1 MASSASNLIPA
12 LVAAR
17 RLPARDFG
25 AFAVVFNFTLASLIV
40 ARAASSEGLLF
51 VHDSR
56 AHRSYEIGAARVA
69 TIAGIA
75 GALCAAALALATA
88 GILRATFLAAAV
100 TAPIVVLQDHARY
113 RYFARKRPDLAL
125 GADLAWVLALALIVF
140 GPWRPRVTTGPSLM
154 LMWGVAAAAGAV
166 PLLGDLRGR
175 YPGVA
180 RQFLEEARH
189 NLVQFPVETLIIVG
203 ATSGALAAIAF
214 VAGLEATGDV
224 EALRLVF
231 GPFAILSQSA
241 FAAAQVSFAQR
252 ADERV
257 MRHWLRRA
265 TRFGLTGAAAWV
277 ALLVLPLGLLPL
289 VGADRASAL
298 RWLVPVYAAYI
309 VGDLLSAVPR
319 AWLRATNDRHHSVME
334 RVMRG
339 ALLITGPTIGGS
351 IGGVNGA
358 VAGLGVAG
366 VVPTAYLYVIVRNG
380 PRNVVRDLELIEE
393 SREIVGVAVRSAFGG

>member
-1 MASSASNLIPA
+1 VASSASNLIPS

-17 RLPARDFG
+17 TLPARDFG

-51 VHDSR
+51 VRVSR
-56 AHRSYEIGAARVA
+56 THRSHEIGALRVA
-69 TIAGIA
+69 AIAGIA
-75 GALCAAALALATA
+75 SAVGAAALALATA
-88 GILRATFLAAAV
+88 GILRSTFLAAAV

-125 GADLAWVLALALIVF
+125 CADLAWVLALAMIVF
-140 GPWRPRVTTGPSLM
+140 GPWRPQVTTGPSLM
-154 LMWGVAAAAGAV
+154 LMWGGAATAGAV
-166 PLLGDLRGR
+166 PLWGDLRGR
-175 YPGVA
+175 YPRAA
-180 RQFLEEARH
+180 RRFIEEAKH
-189 NLVQFPVETLIIVG
+189 NLVQFPVETLVIVG
-203 ATSGALAAIAF
+203 ATTGALAAIAL

-224 EALRLVF
+224 EALRLIF

-252 ADERV
+252 ADERA
-257 MRHWLRRA
+257 MRHWLGRA
-265 TRFGLTGAAAWV
+265 TKVGLTGAAVWV
-277 ALLVLPLGLLPL
+277 TLFVLPLGLLPL
-289 VGADRASAL
+289 VGADRATAL

-319 AWLRATNDRHHSVME
+319 AWLRATSDRHHSVME

-339 ALLITGPTIGGS
+339 ALLITAPTIGGS

-366 VVPTAYLYVIVRNG
+366 VVPTLYLYVIVGYG
-380 PRNVVRDLELIEE
+380 PRNVVRDLDLIEE
-393 SREIVGVAVRSAFGG
+393 SREIVGVAIRGAFDG